1 MLHELIYKSTNPHT
15 DAEEIEVLMRH
26 DNLGDIYN
34 IVVRYNLEVSE
45 DLSNPE
51 DGFYIR
57 HLSMMLVDEKTM
69 RRKIK
74 IHECNQE
81 LRELQAKGFNQRFN

>member
-1 MLHELIYKSTNPHT
+1 MLHELIYKTTNPDT
-15 DAEEIEVLMRH
+15 DVEEIEVLMRH

-34 IVVRYNLEVSE
+34 IVVRYNLPVSE
-45 DLSNPE
+45 DLSNPQ

-57 HLSMMLVDEKTM
+57 HLAVMLVDEKTM

-74 IHECNQE
+74 AHELKQ
-81 LRELQAKGFNQRFN
+81 ELQAQLVEGFNKRFN